1 VSAAIKRFI
10 CASLGRDGRI
20 GSRGPVI
27 FRYNDLVYPGGVING
42 VQVLFAE
49 IRGYGDYGVAAT
61 EFWSQLLY
69 SGQDCS
75 GASPNKQVV
84 ISNERK
90 TSFNRFLFFHRDDS
104 IRLGEVCKL
113 WSHARANAR
122 DVSFAGSA
130 SERDRAYWFDGDNFD
145 PWEFCT
151 KSFRDPGQGTGSA
164 GPNKNPIDFVKF
176 ACNLICRLLGMN
188 IFVGYVSILIE
199 PDCVRIRLQYLIDFL

>member
-1 VSAAIKRFI
+1 MSAAIKRFL

-27 FRYNDLVYPGGVING
+27 FRYNDLLYPSGVING

-49 IRGYGDYGVAAT
+49 IRGYSDYGVAAT

-90 TSFNRFLFFHRDDS
+90 TSFNRFLFFHCDDFYPAWRS
-104 IRLGEVCKL
+104 LQALVSRSRQCQGCFFCRVRL
-113 WSHARANAR
+113 R
-122 DVSFAGSA
+122 
-130 SERDRAYWFDGDNFD
+130 
-145 PWEFCT
+145 T
-151 KSFRDPGQGTGSA
+151 
-164 GPNKNPIDFVKF
+164 
-176 ACNLICRLLGMN
+176 
-188 IFVGYVSILIE
+188 
-199 PDCVRIRLQYLIDFL
+199 